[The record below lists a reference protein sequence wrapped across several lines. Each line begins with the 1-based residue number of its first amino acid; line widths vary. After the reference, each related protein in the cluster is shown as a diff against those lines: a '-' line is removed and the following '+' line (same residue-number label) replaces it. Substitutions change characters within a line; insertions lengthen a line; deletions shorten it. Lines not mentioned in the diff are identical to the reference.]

1 MTGAAPRR
9 SGCGIYRPS
18 CPTKPPGPE
27 TQWSLDQKLWMMVY
41 AHQSPPPPTS
51 THNSQ
56 LRSQRDGDGPDT
68 SYHTIGGF

>member
-41 AHQSPPPPTS
+41 AHQSPPRPLLLLT
-51 THNSQ
+51 THSFD
-56 LRSQRDGDGPDT
+56 LRGMGMDLIR
-68 SYHTIGGF
+68 HTIP